1 MIINFS
7 RHWQFRDICLV
18 LTLMCFDLII
28 MVGNLSGNNIPGD
41 RSDQNE
47 PPRVTR
53 IIRNHSINH
62 NRLKDL
68 IKGSLDPLV
77 VDPVPSKIL
86 ISNIVITRTT
96 EGVIDISCDVA
107 YLATPSHIQ

>member
-1 MIINFS
+1 
-7 RHWQFRDICLV
+7 
-18 LTLMCFDLII
+18 MCFDLII

-47 PPRVTR
+47 PRAPRVTR
-53 IIRNHSINH
+53 IIRNHNINH
-62 NRLKDL
+62 DRIKDL

-77 VDPVPSKIL
+77 VDPVPTKIL
-86 ISNIVITRTT
+86 ISNIVITRTA

>member
-1 MIINFS
+1 
-7 RHWQFRDICLV
+7 
-18 LTLMCFDLII
+18 MCFDLII

-53 IIRNHSINH
+53 IIRNHSITH